1 MSRPDPTEYAPFY
14 AGYVS
19 HVPEGDILSILE
31 QGAQTTASL
40 LQGLSPSQAD
50 FRYAPGK
57 WSIKEV
63 LGHITDAERIFAYRA
78 LRFSRGD
85 QTPVPGFEQEGY
97 IQHANFAARPLSDLI
112 AEFATVRQAT
122 LFLFRNLDDDA
133 WQRRGT
139 ASGAEV
145 SVRALAYITAGHEIH
160 HRDILKRRYL

>member
-1 MSRPDPTEYAPFY
+1 MSRPDSTEYAPFY

-19 HVPEGDILSILE
+19 HVPEGDILTILE

-40 LQGLSPSQAD
+40 LTGLSPSQAD

-57 WSIKEV
+57 WSVKEV
-63 LGHITDAERIFAYRA
+63 LGHIADAERIFAYRA

-97 IQHANFAARPLSDLI
+97 IQHGNFGARTLSDLI

-122 LFLFRNLDDDA
+122 LFLFRNLDDAA
-133 WQRRGT
+133 WRRKGT

-160 HRDILKRRYL
+160 HREILRTRYL

>member
-1 MSRPDPTEYAPFY
+1 MSRPDTTEYAPFY

-19 HVPEGDILSILE
+19 HVPEGDILAILE
-31 QGAQTTASL
+31 QGAQETASL
-40 LQGLSPSQAD
+40 LKGLSPSQAD

-57 WSIKEV
+57 WSVKEV
-63 LGHITDAERIFAYRA
+63 LGHMTDAERIFAYRA

-97 IQHANFAARPLSDLI
+97 IQHGNFGARTLSDLI
-112 AEFATVRQAT
+112 AEFETVRQAT

-160 HRDILKRRYL
+160 HREILRTRYL